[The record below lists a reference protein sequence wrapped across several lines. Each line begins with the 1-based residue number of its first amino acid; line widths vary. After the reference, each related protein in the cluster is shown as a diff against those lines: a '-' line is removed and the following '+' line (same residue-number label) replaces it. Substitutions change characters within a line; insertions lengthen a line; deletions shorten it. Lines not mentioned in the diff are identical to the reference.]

1 MVFYPPCGSRIRADE
16 LNRWVSNETNKHGA
30 MLLMDTKEAEPR
42 ARLDTRIFACFLMT
56 GVVSPM
62 SSFLRAILEEYG
74 LMLS

>member
-1 MVFYPPCGSRIRADE
+1 
-16 LNRWVSNETNKHGA
+16 
-30 MLLMDTKEAEPR
+30 
-42 ARLDTRIFACFLMT
+42 LDTRIFACFLMT